1 MTVKQA
7 VLELLDSK
15 IKEMERRIG
24 NRNFSSEFIKQ
35 RDEAIKK
42 SFVKL
47 CNKKGWPE
55 PTEEELNEAIEYS
68 KGKSSKLVEL
78 YKKRKDA
85 LVVIFKII
93 EEHLDDEV
101 FKGIDLE
108 DMDFKIPD
116 ISALANPDNLKIE
129 MEG

>member
-1 MTVKQA
+1 M
-7 VLELLDSK
+7 
-15 IKEMERRIG
+15 
-24 NRNFSSEFIKQ
+24 
-35 RDEAIKK
+35 
-42 SFVKL
+42 
-47 CNKKGWPE
+47 
-55 PTEEELNEAIEYS
+55 
-68 KGKSSKLVEL
+68 EL